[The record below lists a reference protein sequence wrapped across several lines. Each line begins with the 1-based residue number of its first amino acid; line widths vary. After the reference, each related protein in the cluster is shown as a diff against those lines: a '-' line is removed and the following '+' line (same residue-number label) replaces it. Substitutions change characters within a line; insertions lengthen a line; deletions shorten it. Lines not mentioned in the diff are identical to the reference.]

1 MGDHVRAGR
10 DHVCNATSRSVTLT
24 GDPRHISQVNVAGFI
39 SPSHPP
45 PVMKFSSLLR
55 SLTALALVTVAIAED
70 ASDVVD
76 VTPSNFDAIKSEP
89 LVLLEFFAPW

>member
-1 MGDHVRAGR
+1 
-10 DHVCNATSRSVTLT
+10 
-24 GDPRHISQVNVAGFI
+24 
-39 SPSHPP
+39 
-45 PVMKFSSLLR
+45 MKFSSLLR